1 MSPHRG
7 NAITAGV
14 LLIACTV
21 LSILSVLPL
30 GSLMDTPV
38 DLAGLAAHDNRVV
51 VAALIEFIAA
61 AAGVGIAVALY
72 PVVRPHNPAL
82 ALGSV
87 AARLAS
93 GLLVLVGT
101 LGLLGLLAL
110 GQDAL
115 VTGPDGSSTAQAATS
130 LLLAVRTWA
139 PLFLAALAFQ
149 FGAAMYYWLMYQ
161 GRLVPRWLSGWGLAA
176 IALSL
181 MATLYTALTTQ
192 DFGLAGLETAL
203 NIPILLQEMVLA
215 GWLIAK
221 GFTPPTPTPAP
232 QPAPE
237 LQPAA
242 SPLAA
247 GKGA

>member
-14 LLIACTV
+14 LLIACTA
-21 LSILSVLPL
+21 LSILSVAPL
-30 GSLMDTPV
+30 GNLLDTPV
-38 DLAGLAAHDNRVV
+38 DLAELAAHDNRVV
-51 VAALIEFIAA
+51 LAALIEFIAA

-72 PVVRPHNPAL
+72 PVLRPHNPAL

-93 GLLVLVGT
+93 GVLVLVGT

-115 VTGPDGSSTAQAATS
+115 TTGPDGSSTVQAATS
-130 LLLAVRTWA
+130 MLLAVRTWA

-149 FGAAMYYWLMYQ
+149 LGAAMYYWLMYR

-181 MATLYTALTTQ
+181 VATLYTALTTQ

-203 NIPILLQEMVLA
+203 NIPLALQEMVLA

-221 GFTPPTPTPAP
+221 GFTPPTPAP
-232 QPAPE
+232 GSEPAPE
-237 LQPAA
+237 LQLAATTLAA
-242 SPLAA
+242 S
-247 GKGA
+247 KGA

>member
-14 LLIACTV
+14 LLIACTA
-21 LSILSVLPL
+21 LSILSVAPL
-30 GSLMDTPV
+30 GNLLDTPV
-38 DLAGLAAHDNRVV
+38 DLAGLAGQDNRVV
-51 VAALIEFIAA
+51 VAALIEFAAA

-72 PVVRPHNPAL
+72 PVLRPHNPAL

-93 GLLVLVGT
+93 GILALAGT

-110 GQDAL
+110 GQEAL
-115 VTGPDGSSTAQAATS
+115 TTSPDGSTTAATS

-149 FGAAMYYWLMYQ
+149 LGAAMYYWLMYQ

-176 IALSL
+176 IALAMVASL
-181 MATLYTALTTQ
+181 HTALTTQ

-232 QPAPE
+232 APEPQPAT
-237 LQPAA
+237 AA
-242 SPLAA
+242 LAVS
-247 GKGA
+247 KGA

>member
-21 LSILSVLPL
+21 LSILSVAPL
-30 GSLMDTPV
+30 GNLLDTPV
-38 DLAGLAAHDNRVV
+38 DLAGLAGHDNRVV
-51 VAALIEFIAA
+51 VAALIEFAAA

-87 AARLAS
+87 AARLA
-93 GLLVLVGT
+93 GGMLVLVGT
-101 LGLLGLLAL
+101 LALLGLLSL

-115 VTGPDGSSTAQAATS
+115 VTGPDGSSTAPALTGV
-130 LLLAVRTWA
+130 LLAVRTWA
-139 PLFLAALAFQ
+139 ALFLAALAFQ
-149 FGAAMYYWLMYQ
+149 LGASMYYWLMYQ

-181 MATLYTALTTQ
+181 VATLSTALTTQ

-221 GFTPPTPTPAP
+221 GFTPPTPAAAP
-232 QPAPE
+232 GPE
-237 LQPAA
+237 LQ
-242 SPLAA
+242 LATA
-247 GKGA
+247 TLATSKRA